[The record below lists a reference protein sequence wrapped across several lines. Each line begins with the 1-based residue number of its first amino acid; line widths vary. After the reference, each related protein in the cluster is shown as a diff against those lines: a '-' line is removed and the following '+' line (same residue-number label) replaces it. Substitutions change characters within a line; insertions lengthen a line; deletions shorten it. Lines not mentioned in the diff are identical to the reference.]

1 MTAFLRRLGDWC
13 GRHGVLVLALWLA
26 LTGAVLGARLVLGA
40 PVNNSVVIPDSDAQ
54 AAHDLI
60 REKFDAETGGGRAA
74 QLVLYSPDRPLTDAE
89 PKRAVEAA
97 MTAIRAIP
105 EVVEVETPYRM
116 GGMSPSLRIGLITVR
131 IDSDDPFGT
140 SSTASP
146 VSPDE
151 LVAAAE
157 PATRAGIEVVPIDNS
172 TPADKE
178 IKTGTSEMIGI
189 GIALLVL
196 MFAFGTLVA
205 ALIPIFTA
213 LFSVA
218 LGLGVIGLLGHV
230 IDVPKQASVMATM
243 IGIGGGIDYA
253 LFLISRH
260 RRLLADG
267 VPLRESIARTTAGS
281 GGAVLF
287 AGGTVVIA
295 LSALF
300 LAGFPL
306 LQTLG
311 MLTGIS
317 VVSAVLTSLTLVPA
331 LLGLLGHRIN
341 ALRIPIVGPRRTGR
355 DEPASGWAALGDW
368 VAGRP
373 WRVLI
378 AATLVLAALAA
389 PMLGLK
395 LGALDDG
402 YAGEGTTARRA
413 YELMS
418 AGFGPGAVAPMVV
431 AAELDRPVPESDRPA
446 AAGSGDES
454 DDATD
459 DTAGDTAE
467 GASGGKSRTVK
478 DPVVREL
485 RERLEEIDGVVYV
498 ADPKISRDGT
508 AALFSVVS
516 RFAPSDER
524 AVEVV
529 ERIRELAVPG
539 ATVHVGGEVA
549 GLADAGERITSRT
562 PLVIAVVVLL
572 SAFLLLLAF
581 RAPLVAVKAAVMNLV
596 SLGAAFG
603 ALALVF
609 SYGLGSRL
617 VGMDPPPDA
626 NASPVEVLFFT
637 VPIDTY
643 VPVIL
648 FAVLFGLSMDY
659 EVFLLTSVRQSYLR
673 TGDNRRAVAEG
684 LGATGRVITSAAL
697 IMVAVF
703 VAFVA
708 YPDPLVKVFGVGL
721 AVAIAVDATLIR
733 GFLVPSTMVLLGRLN
748 WWCPRWLDRILPPL
762 AVAEHHEEEP
772 APAPKRRLVG
782 AGGRHRA

>member
-26 LTGAVLGARLVLGA
+26 VTGAVLGARFVFGA
-40 PVNNSVVIPDSDAQ
+40 PTNNDVVIPESDAQ
-54 AAHDLI
+54 VAHDLI
-60 REKFDAETGGGRAA
+60 RDKFDASNGGGRTL
-74 QLVLYSPDRPLTDAE
+74 QLVIYSADRPLTDKQ
-89 PKRAVEAA
+89 PRKAVEAA
-97 MTAIRAIP
+97 IDEIRELP
-105 EVVEVETPYRM
+105 EVVQVETPYRI
-116 GGMSPSLRIGLITVR
+116 GGMSSSLRIGLITVR
-131 IDSDDPFGT
+131 MDADDPFN
-140 SSTASP
+140 SSATAHLPSGE
-146 VSPDE
+146 D
-151 LVAAAE
+151 LVRAAA
-157 PATRAGIEVVPIDNS
+157 PATEAGIEVVPIDS
-172 TPADKE
+172 SSPADKE
-178 IKTGTSEMIGI
+178 IKTGPSEMIGMT
-189 GIALLVL
+189 IALLVL
-196 MFAFGTLVA
+196 MFAFGTVVA

-230 IDVPKQASVMATM
+230 LDVPSQASVMATM
-243 IGIGGGIDYA
+243 IGIGVGIDYA

-267 VPLRESIARTTAGS
+267 VPIRESIARTTAGS

-287 AGGTVVIA
+287 AGGTVVIS

-306 LQTLG
+306 LRTLG

-317 VVSAVLTSLTLVPA
+317 VVCAVLTSLTLVPA

-355 DEPASGWAALGDW
+355 DGPATGWAALGDW

-378 AATLVLAALAA
+378 AATAVLAALTA

-402 YAGEGTTARRA
+402 HAGEGTTARRA

-418 AGFGPGAVAPMVV
+418 AGFGPGAVAPLVV
-431 AAELDRPVPESDRPA
+431 TAELDRPVETASRDAEDSDGEKS
-446 AAGSGDES
+446 AGKSDEK
-454 DDATD
+454 
-459 DTAGDTAE
+459 
-467 GASGGKSRTVK
+467 SGGKSGERDDEKDGKVT

-485 RERLEEIDGVVYV
+485 RDRIEDVDGVLHVT
-498 ADPKISRDGT
+498 DPKISSDGT
-508 AALFSVVS
+508 VAMINVVS
-516 RFAPSDER
+516 RYAPSDDR
-524 AVEVV
+524 AVDVV
-529 ERIRELAVPG
+529 ERIRAVRVPG

-549 GLADAGERITSRT
+549 ALADAGQRITSRT

-581 RAPLVAVKAAVMNLV
+581 RAPLVAIKAALMNLV

-617 VGMDPPPDA
+617 VGMDPPPSTD
-626 NASPVEVLFFT
+626 ASPVEVLFFT
-637 VPIDTY
+637 VPIDDY
-643 VPVIL
+643 VPVML

-659 EVFLLTSVRQSYLR
+659 EVFLLTSVRQAYLR
-673 TGDNRRAVAEG
+673 SGDNRAAVAEG

-703 VAFVA
+703 VAFIA

-762 AVAEHHEEEP
+762 AVAEHADEEP
-772 APAPKRRLVG
+772 APEPERELVG
-782 AGGRHRA
+782 AGGHTG